1 VRKIGNI
8 VRYTV
13 EEIDAMIA
21 RGEDQ
26 TDWARVRAKTEE
38 ELAADMASDPAW
50 DGVPEDWFEHA
61 YKASGWPGMREQDK
75 CEVTVRLDADVID
88 HFKGQ
93 GGDWESRINAALRVF
108 VDREIET
115 TAPKHEPGERG

>member
-61 YKASGWPGMREQDK
+61 YKASGWPVMREQDK

-115 TAPKHEPGERG
+115 TAPKHELGERG

>member
-61 YKASGWPGMREQDK
+61 YKASGWPVMREQDK
-75 CEVTVRLDADVID
+75 CKVTVRLDADVID